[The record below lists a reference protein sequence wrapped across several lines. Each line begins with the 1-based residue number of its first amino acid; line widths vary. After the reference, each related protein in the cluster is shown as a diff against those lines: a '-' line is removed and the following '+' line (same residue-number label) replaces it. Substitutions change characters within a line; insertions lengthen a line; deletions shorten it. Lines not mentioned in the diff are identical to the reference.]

1 MPRCYDPRMR
11 SRTRAGSVSAK
22 FTGRS
27 GCALLHKS
35 VAFPLEA
42 DTDHWIELSGSPEA
56 DPILLVTPDR

>member
-1 MPRCYDPRMR
+1 M
-11 SRTRAGSVSAK
+11 SAK